1 MAATNVSLE
10 EALHAVTV
18 AHSALW
24 QAIAGYRYMTDVHD
38 KGEHFQLT
46 IFGDMIVSKPFPGLA
61 IDWRYTVHPE
71 RLPERAQEVV
81 RHTARQAI
89 VDVSDALWGYAQ
101 SSGCKDEYASN
112 PVVVLLR
119 ALRLAYSHRADD
131 WNFQRAPLPLQW
143 RHLSLVHG
151 MNGKSVSETIV
162 LSDQLYLLNDAIHL
176 LDPSSPLVV
185 SVHR

>member
-1 MAATNVSLE
+1 MAATKVSLE
-10 EALHAVTV
+10 GAMYAVTA

-38 KGEHFQLT
+38 KGEPFQLT
-46 IFGDMIVSKPFPGLA
+46 IFGDMIVSKPSPGLA
-61 IDWRYTVHPE
+61 NDWLYTVHPE

-89 VDVSDALWGYAQ
+89 IDVSDTLWGYAQ
-101 SSGCKDEYASN
+101 SAGLEVEYSAN

-119 ALRLAYSHRADD
+119 ALRLAYAHRADD
-131 WNFQRAPLPLQW
+131 WNFQKAPLPLQW
-143 RHLSLVHG
+143 RQLELVHG
-151 MNGKSVSETIV
+151 MNGKTVSETLL

-176 LDPSSPLVV
+176 LDPNSPLVA